1 MGRNSGPKRNV
12 SVWEYA
18 PNVPEDS
25 SDLQGVR
32 RDLNLHLPIITSQ
45 RPKVCVGRWNMLAKS
60 LATSIFWY
68 HDVSSLDYSFIKE
81 NLHLSLDFPTVF
93 PNLFK

>member
-25 SDLQGVR
+25 SDLQGVH
-32 RDLNLHLPIITSQ
+32 RDLNLHFPIITSQ
-45 RPKVCVGRWNMLAKS
+45 RVFLCVLAGFMLAKS

-68 HDVSSLDYSFIKE
+68 HDVSSLDYVFFKGKPAPFPRFSYSF
-81 NLHLSLDFPTVF
+81 S
-93 PNLFK
+93 